1 MRWKDIKKTVD
12 DMVAKGTPLKLTD
25 DELNAVYDIARTT
38 HAVINSVE
46 LEKLNKQFRMK
57 ERKVY
62 SILKNSLGKF
72 VRIIDVEL
80 RKEVGEKLYDRCCSP
95 FYITAIRVDSDYHQ
109 VTFHGCY
116 LTDGKEFLYAS
127 GEPYSL
133 NDIKKGKFVITPCKV
148 SKANLNKAHKQF
160 ELNGLA
166 VRPACWV

>member
-12 DMVAKGTPLKLTD
+12 EMVAKGTPLKLTD

-46 LEKLNKQFRMK
+46 IEKLNKQFRMK

-62 SILKNSLGKF
+62 SILKNALGTF
-72 VRIIDVEL
+72 VRIIDVKL
-80 RKEVGEKLYDRCCSP
+80 RKEVGEELYDRCCSP
-95 FYITAIRVDSDYHQ
+95 FYITAIRVDSGYIQ
-109 VTFHGCY
+109 VILHGY
-116 LTDGKEFLYAS
+116 DLIDGHEFVFES
-127 GEPYSL
+127 EPYSFT
-133 NDIKKGKFVITPCKV
+133 DIKTGKFVITPCKV

-166 VRPACWV
+166 VRPSCWV